1 VGRAGS
7 RIVFNTPLQEGLSM
21 MLNSLSDLLLDQ
33 VRDLHSAET
42 QLVAALPKMAKGASS
57 ANLQELF
64 SEHLEQTREHVERLK
79 RIAEMLGG
87 KPTGKTCKAMKGLI
101 EEGKEALG
109 EKGEDAVLD
118 VGLVAAAQRVEH
130 YEIAAYGTAIALAQ
144 KVGNNKVV
152 AILEKTLAE
161 EKGADKL
168 LTGVCE
174 DHLFQ
179 EATVESE
186 EPASR

>member
-1 VGRAGS
+1 
-7 RIVFNTPLQEGLSM
+7 M

-42 QLVAALPKMAKGASS
+42 QLVAALPKMAKGASNS
-57 ANLQELF
+57 ELQQLF
-64 SEHLEQTREHVERLK
+64 SEHLEQTREHVDRLK
-79 RIAEMLGG
+79 RIAELLGG

-101 EEGKEALG
+101 EEGKEALE

-118 VGLVAAAQRVEH
+118 LGLVAAAQRVEH

-144 KVGNNKVV
+144 RVGNSKVV
-152 AILEKTLAE
+152 ALLEKTLGE

-168 LTGVCE
+168 LTDVCE
-174 DHLFQ
+174 DSLFD

-186 EPASR
+186 ESARAGR